1 MNPRT
6 QIASQ
11 QLASLVSC
19 LDAASVADDAE
30 TLANAAVSLADSLI
44 RALSIRP
51 PLQLADLGTGTDG
64 PPGDGLPGEGP
75 AATIAFPGQQ
85 AAQGATDDDIPF

>member
-64 PPGDGLPGEGP
+64 PPGDGP
-75 AATIAFPGQQ
+75 AATIAFPGQQQ